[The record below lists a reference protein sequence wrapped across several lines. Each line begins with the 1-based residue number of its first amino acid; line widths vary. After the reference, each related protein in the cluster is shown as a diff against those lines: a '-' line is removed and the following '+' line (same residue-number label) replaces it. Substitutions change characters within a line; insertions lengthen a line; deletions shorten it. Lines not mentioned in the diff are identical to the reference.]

1 MQTLTG
7 NIHSADRPF
16 QGQGVSVYAGEGQPR
31 YRKIRAIG
39 RRLTPLRTAFTGDKT
54 ARLAFEAATAGPVSL
69 DATLPA
75 ELIDVA
81 NVAIDARHYRD
92 DAENESSAPQIV
104 SVDSGGDG
112 EDVID
117 GRAILIE
124 PIEVRTGGSVR
135 IRWRYE
141 HSRGTPAQFRLHRL
155 SGPTSPTDVTVTYLG
170 PDLYEADF
178 SSLSSGT
185 YTFALSIENT
195 GATVTTTL
203 ISPISVTPD
212 ATGPDAP
219 TILTA
224 EVR

>member
-1 MQTLTG
+1 MKTLTG
-7 NIHSADRPF
+7 HILSADRPF

-31 YRKIRAIG
+31 YRKVRTVG
-39 RRLTPLRTAFTGDKT
+39 RRLTPLRTAFTGSKT
-54 ARLAFEAATAGPVSL
+54 ARIASEAATAGPVSL

-81 NVAIDARHYRD
+81 NVAIDVRHYRN
-92 DAENESSAPQIV
+92 DAENDSSAPQIV

-117 GRAILIE
+117 GRAILID
-124 PIEVRTGGSVR
+124 PIEYRTGGSVR
-135 IRWRYE
+135 LRFRYE
-141 HSRGTPAQFRLHRL
+141 HFRGTPARFRLERL
-155 SGPTSPTDVTVTYLG
+155 SGPTSPADVTVTYFG

-178 SSLSSGT
+178 SSLSAGT

-203 ISPISVTPD
+203 IAPITVVPD